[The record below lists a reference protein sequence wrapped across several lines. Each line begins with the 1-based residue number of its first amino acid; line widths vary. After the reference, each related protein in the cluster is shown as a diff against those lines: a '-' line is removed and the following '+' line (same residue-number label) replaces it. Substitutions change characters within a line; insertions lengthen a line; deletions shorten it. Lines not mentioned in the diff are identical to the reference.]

1 MQQFKIRCSAIGK
14 IMGNGKG
21 EGGLSQT
28 CKTYLH
34 EWYAGDNEPIH
45 SKYLDKGIWL
55 ENDLIDFAAE
65 QLGYGIA
72 SKNTLPA
79 ENEYLITEGCDILF
93 HNLIVDTKACWDRKS
108 LHDIATSKIDSDYE
122 WQVLGYLELYKRKKG
137 IVFHGLLNTP
147 AEINYGLEMIFEG
160 EGEEDKERRWVGF
173 NVPYNPEKIQQIY
186 LKVDE
191 CRKYLAEYDSL
202 IKSKLGKVL

>member
-1 MQQFKIRCSAIGK
+1 MKQFKIRCSQIGK

-21 EGGLSQT
+21 GELSQT

-34 EWYAGDNEPIH
+34 EWYAEDNEPIH
-45 SKYLDKGIWL
+45 SKYLDKGIWV
-55 ENDLIDFAAE
+55 ENDLIDFAVE
-65 QLGYGIA
+65 QLGYGIG
-72 SKNTLPA
+72 SKNMFSA
-79 ENEYLITEGCDILF
+79 ENDYITGTCDVLF
-93 HNLIVDTKACWDRKS
+93 DDCVIDTKACWDRKS

-122 WQVLGYLELYKRKKG
+122 WQVLGYLEIYNRKKG

-147 AEINYGLEMIFEG
+147 AEINYGLEMVFEG
-160 EGEEDKERRWVGF
+160 EGDQDKERRWVGF

-186 LKVDE
+186 AKVDE
-191 CRKYLAEYDSL
+191 CRKYLDEYDNL